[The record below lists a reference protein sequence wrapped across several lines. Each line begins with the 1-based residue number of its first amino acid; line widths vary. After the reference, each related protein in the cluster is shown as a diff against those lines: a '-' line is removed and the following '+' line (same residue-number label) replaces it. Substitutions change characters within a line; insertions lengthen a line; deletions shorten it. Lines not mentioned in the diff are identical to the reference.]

1 MPTLPVDRQALV
13 ITTIHAGLDTEL
25 LSTVSG
31 HLHHRIFL
39 LLLLLPHKLVQ
50 LMAFLEWTFTA
61 LVISEYSIL
70 RHTEKSQQVIRNL
83 TPTLTT

>member
-1 MPTLPVDRQALV
+1 
-13 ITTIHAGLDTEL
+13 
-25 LSTVSG
+25 
-31 HLHHRIFL
+31 
-39 LLLLLPHKLVQ
+39 
-50 LMAFLEWTFTA
+50 MAFLEWTFTA

>member
-13 ITTIHAGLDTEL
+13 ITTTHAWLDTEL

-31 HLHHRIFL
+31 HLHHRIF
-39 LLLLLPHKLVQ
+39 LLLLPHKLVQ

>member
-1 MPTLPVDRQALV
+1 MLTLLLDRQVLV
-13 ITTIHAGLDTEL
+13 ITTTHAWLDTKL
-25 LSTVSG
+25 LSIVSG

-39 LLLLLPHKLVQ
+39 RLLLPHKLVQ
-50 LMAFLEWTFTA
+50 LTTFLEWTFTA
-61 LVISEYSIL
+61 LVIPKYSIL